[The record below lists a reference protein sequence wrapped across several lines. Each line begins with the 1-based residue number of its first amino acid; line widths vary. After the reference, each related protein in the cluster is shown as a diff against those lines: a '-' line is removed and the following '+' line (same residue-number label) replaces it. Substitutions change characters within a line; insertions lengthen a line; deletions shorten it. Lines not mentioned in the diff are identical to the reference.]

1 MPSMSKSLSS
11 NNSFSEILPLD
22 SKDSYRLMVSICIFA
37 IRPLPECL
45 INSLF
50 LFGSIELEPVI
61 MNCPNSFRLSTI
73 ALIESHRTEASCHSS
88 IRRGVSPARRSEGF
102 TLMVAWYLSRMSG
115 SCILMVLFAC
125 CSAVV
130 VLPHHFGPSIS
141 TAPEEAS
148 SKLKYSSAV
157 LLRYSIL
164 FVV

>member
-1 MPSMSKSLSS
+1 
-11 NNSFSEILPLD
+11 
-22 SKDSYRLMVSICIFA
+22 MVSICIFA

-50 LFGSIELEPVI
+50 FFGSIELEPVI

-73 ALIESHRTEASCHSS
+73 ARTESHSTGASCHSS

-102 TLMVAWYLSRMSG
+102 TLIVAWYLSRMSG
-115 SCILMVLFAC
+115 SCRLIVLLAC

-130 VLPHHFGPSIS
+130 VLPHHLGPSMS

-148 SKLKYSSAV
+148 NKPKCSSAV
-157 LLRYSIL
+157 LLRYSML
-164 FVV
+164 FAI